1 MSARLGSEWRVI
13 QSTTLPSRMTSA
25 PTRSI
30 AIVLRR
36 PKMWFIALDYAYTAQ
51 LAFYT
56 GTIPATQGYGLHGSP
71 VYNGLHTVLLS
82 SLVIRPDNRPDYMP
96 ARILSRPP
104 RTSPMGRDHILHTQA
119 ASSSSLPA
127 LRSQVES
134 GRVTAFHSAHDHT
147 TRTHRDDVR
156 MPPEVKCVQ

>member
-1 MSARLGSEWRVI
+1 MSTRSLRPRCSGVRTSRFRMTS

-36 PKMWFIALDYAYTAQ
+36 PEKWFIALDYAYTAQ

-56 GTIPATQGYGLHGSP
+56 GTIRATQGYGLHGSP

-104 RTSPMGRDHILHTQA
+104 RTSPMARDHILHTQA

-134 GRVTAFHSAHDHT
+134 SHRVSQRARPHDAYT
-147 TRTHRDDVR
+147 
-156 MPPEVKCVQ
+156 